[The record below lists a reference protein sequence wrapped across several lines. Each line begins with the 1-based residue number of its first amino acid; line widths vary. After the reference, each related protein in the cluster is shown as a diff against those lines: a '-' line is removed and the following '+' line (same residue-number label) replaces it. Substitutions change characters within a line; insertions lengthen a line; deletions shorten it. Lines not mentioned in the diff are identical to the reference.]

1 MESYVIKGGHRLHGA
16 AVVHGAKN
24 SVLPILAAC
33 LCCDGV
39 CEIHNCPRISDVDTS
54 IAILRHL
61 GCQVVCSGSVVTVD
75 ASTVNRCDI
84 PGELMQNMRSSV
96 LFLGALLARCG
107 AAELVPPG
115 GCALGR
121 RPIDLHLWAME
132 KLGAR
137 CCVQGDEIACQVD
150 RLQGCLLKLR
160 CPSVGAT
167 ENAMLASLGCTGTTT
182 IENAA
187 REPEIVDLARFLQAM
202 GAHVS
207 GAGSSTIT
215 IEGGRKLHGT
225 VYWVMPDRIET
236 ATLLCAAAG
245 CGGDVFLSGGRTQ
258 GIETVLLSLEQGGCR
273 LAARPEGLRLQ
284 APERLR
290 APENIITGPHPA
302 FPTDAQAL
310 MMAAVLRAEG
320 TTEFTETVFENRLQ
334 HVPQMQKLGAS
345 IRTCGCRAIVEGVP
359 QLHGVPMTATDLRC
373 GAALTVA
380 ALQAEGR
387 SRVFGIPYIRRGYE
401 DLAGSL
407 RCLGAEIVEELY
419 Q

>member
-1 MESYVIKGGHRLHGA
+1 MESYIINGGRRLHGA
-16 AVVHGAKN
+16 AVIHGAKN

-33 LCCDGV
+33 VCCPGV
-39 CEIHNCPRISDVDTS
+39 CEIHNCPRIRDVDTS
-54 IAILRHL
+54 AAILRHL
-61 GCQVVCSGSVVTVD
+61 GCRVTDGGGVVTVD
-75 ASTVNRCDI
+75 ASEISRCDI
-84 PGELMQNMRSSV
+84 PGELMRDMRSSV

-107 AAELVPPG
+107 AARVTAPG
-115 GCALGR
+115 GCALGK

-137 CCVQGDEIACQVD
+137 CCVLGEQIECCAETL
-150 RLQGCLLKLR
+150 RGCRLKLR

-167 ENAMLASLGCTGTTT
+167 ENAMLAALGCSGVTV

-207 GAGSSTIT
+207 GAGSGTVSV
-215 IEGGRKLHGT
+215 EGRRPLHGT
-225 VYWVMPDRIET
+225 VHWVMPDRIET

-245 CGGDVFLSGGRTQ
+245 CGGDVFLSGGRAQ
-258 GIETVLLSLEQGGCR
+258 GIEPVLAALEQGGCK
-273 LAARPEGLRLQ
+273 LSAQPEGLRFQ

-290 APENIITGPHPA
+290 APGSIITGPHPA

-320 TTEFTETVFENRLQ
+320 VTEFTETVFENRLR
-334 HVPQMQKLGAS
+334 HVPEFLRLGAS
-345 IRTCGCRAIVEGVP
+345 IHTSGCQAAVTGVSR
-359 QLHGVPMTATDLRC
+359 LHGAEMTATDLRC
-373 GAALTVA
+373 GAALTAA
-380 ALQAEGR
+380 ALQAEGE
-387 SRVFGIPYIRRGYE
+387 SRVYGIPYIRRGYE

-407 RCLGAEIVEELY
+407 RCLGAEIKEELH